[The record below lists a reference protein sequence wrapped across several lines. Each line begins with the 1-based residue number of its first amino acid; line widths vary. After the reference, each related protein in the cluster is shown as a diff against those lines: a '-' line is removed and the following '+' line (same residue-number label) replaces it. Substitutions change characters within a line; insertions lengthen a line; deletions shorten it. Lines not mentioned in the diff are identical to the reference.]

1 MIKYHWQQ
9 RYALDRFDLE
19 GPMGRLVGWI
29 VGTPDQSTVDQ
40 RVVGYLGYIS
50 NYLVKSEG
58 GKKIT
63 WSWKIWWA
71 ERDEKGLYKPD
82 SSTDGV
88 TYFKM
93 DDAKISCASCTRKST
108 VAANT
113 LSPRRP
119 VRMLVPDSPP
129 NSAGIAPSRRS

>member
-1 MIKYHWQQ
+1 MIKYYWQQ

-29 VGTPDQSTVDQ
+29 VGTPDQSTIDQ

-71 ERDEKGLYKPD
+71 EVDEKGFYKPE
-82 SSTDGV
+82 SSTDGM
-88 TYFKM
+88 TYSKM
-93 DDAKISCASCTRKST
+93 DDAKIALQERFKINADEVTT
-108 VAANT
+108 VKWPGNLT
-113 LSPRRP
+113 EY
-119 VRMLVPDSPP
+119 
-129 NSAGIAPSRRS
+129 N

>member
-1 MIKYHWQQ
+1 MIKYYWQQ

-19 GPMGRLVGWI
+19 GPTGRLVGWI
-29 VGTPDQSTVDQ
+29 VGTPDQSTIDQ

-71 ERDEKGLYKPD
+71 EVDERGFYKPD
-82 SSTDGV
+82 SLTDGV

-93 DDAKISCASCTRKST
+93 DDSKLALQERFGIMADEVTT
-108 VAANT
+108 VKWSGNFT
-113 LSPRRP
+113 EY
-119 VRMLVPDSPP
+119 
-129 NSAGIAPSRRS
+129 N

>member
-1 MIKYHWQQ
+1 MIKYYWQQ

-29 VGTPDQSTVDQ
+29 VGTPDQSTIDQ

-71 ERDEKGLYKPD
+71 EVDERGFYKPD
-82 SSTDGV
+82 SSTDGI
-88 TYFKM
+88 TYSKM
-93 DDAKISCASCTRKST
+93 DDSKLALQERFGIMADEVTT
-108 VAANT
+108 VKWSGNFT
-113 LSPRRP
+113 EY
-119 VRMLVPDSPP
+119 
-129 NSAGIAPSRRS
+129 N